1 MKHYIDFWK
10 RAFDFSGVASRVQ
23 YWVPSLINT
32 AIIVVLI
39 CILLSESVALT
50 FIISAI
56 YLLVMIIP
64 SISVTVRRLHDIN
77 MSGWLYLVNFI
88 PGIGEIIVFVLMCLP
103 TVKEGNMWRIF
114 DIQRGYI
121 RDEFFQEP
129 LAKEEKWVYRDY
141 DEK

>member
-10 RAFDFSGVASRVQ
+10 RAFDFGGVASRPQ
-23 YWVPSLINT
+23 YWVPSLINVI
-32 AIIVVLI
+32 IIVVLI
-39 CILLSESVALT
+39 CIFLSESVALT

-88 PGIGEIIVFVLMCLP
+88 PGIGEIIVFVLMCFP
-103 TVKEGNMWRIF
+103 TVKEGNTWRIF

-121 RDEFFQEP
+121 RNEVFQEP
-129 LAKEEKWVYRDY
+129 LAKKEKWVYRDY